1 MPNNHMQAT
10 ATAAPML
17 PPQTPLAPPPRSAA
31 AFMDPSRC
39 HPVFFTARAWR
50 PISSGS
56 SAAWQ
61 SPVAHG
67 YAYQDS
73 RRQSEGAAPRL

>member
-1 MPNNHMQAT
+1 MPSSHMQTT
-10 ATAAPML
+10 ATAAPTL
-17 PPQTPLAPPPRSAA
+17 LPQTPPPAPPRPAA
-31 AFMDPSRC
+31 AMDPSRC

-50 PISSGS
+50 PVPGGP

-61 SPVAHG
+61 SPIAHG

-73 RRQSEGAAPRL
+73 RRQSETVAPRL

>member
-17 PPQTPLAPPPRSAA
+17 PPQTPLAPPRSAA

-50 PISSGS
+50 PISGGP
-56 SAAWQ
+56 SATWQ
-61 SPVAHG
+61 SPIAHG